1 MTTKPQAL
9 KLIFLYS
16 RRSTWRSKPILGEL
30 PPYNPLFHLTR
41 SDYRHAAG
49 DTISSRLDGLS
60 DIDVFSRQ
68 YHHPQSSD
76 CRDTT
81 N

>member
-1 MTTKPQAL
+1 MTIKPQAL
-9 KLIFLYS
+9 KLTFLYS

-30 PPYNPLFHLTR
+30 PPCNPLFYPTR

-49 DTISSRLDGLS
+49 DTVSSRLGGIS
-60 DIDVFSRQ
+60 DIDVFSGQ